1 MKSWRWLEPYTKRE
15 KGGERVENYEEQ
27 MEKLS
32 KEKLRIA
39 EENLETAKQYR
50 KSVHISL
57 AISSFSLVFAITVLI
72 YKLFFE

>member
-1 MKSWRWLEPYTKRE
+1 MKS
-15 KGGERVENYEEQ
+15 YEEQ
-27 MEKLS
+27 IDELS
-32 KEKLRIA
+32 KERLRIA
-39 EENLETAKQYR
+39 EKSLEIAKQYR

>member
-1 MKSWRWLEPYTKRE
+1 MYKNVE
-15 KGGERVENYEEQ
+15 GGERVENYEEQ
-27 MEKLS
+27 MVELS

>member
-1 MKSWRWLEPYTKRE
+1 MKS
-15 KGGERVENYEEQ
+15 YEEQ
-27 MEKLS
+27 IDELS
-32 KEKLRIA
+32 KERLRIA
-39 EENLETAKQYR
+39 EESLEIAKQYR